1 MATGGF
7 FSSNLYSLHNVV
19 QNTQILYPKELIIS
33 TLREYFAKDTKYH
46 YVSDEFGF
54 PKIIDHTDLNPNA
67 GYNDDLSTKI
77 YIGNEAKFDAKFYP
91 AVLVKNTKTSHVPIS
106 FNQEEGTIEFGSTL
120 FDDGYTFTY
129 VKTPLNFIV
138 AGSWDLGFDLD
149 VLSEGPQDRSTIVE
163 SICIL
168 LQSIA
173 RTDLTRA
180 GLFIKNVS
188 VGGESFEL
196 YQNDNIFKQTIS
208 LECRG
213 DFRRAI
219 PIDSIVEAINLCI
232 EIGHFTESDV
242 FLPDPNLQINSDLD
256 LTNTILQSFPV

>member
-67 GYNDDLSTKI
+67 GYNDDLATRI

-91 AVLVKNTKTSHVPIS
+91 AVLVKNTKSNHVPIS
-106 FNQEEGTIEFGSTL
+106 FNQDDGTIEYSNLLFTDSYTST
-120 FDDGYTFTY
+120 YIKVPT
-129 VKTPLNFIV
+129 NFITV
-138 AGSWDLGFDLD
+138 FSWDLCFDLD
-149 VLSEGPQDRSTIVE
+149 ILTEGPQDRATIVE
-163 SICIL
+163 AICVL

-173 RTDLTRA
+173 RMDLTRA

-213 DFRRAI
+213 DFRRVI